1 VNGEALGPLFTP
13 PADVHWFWIV
23 VLAPAIPAIV
33 LLLIALVRGRF
44 PGGPLIGGGIAGA
57 TWLLSLF
64 AYLLGT
70 LHLAEEAK
78 SVEFCGSCHDTM
90 PPLVESLSS
99 EEESLAAIHYQRGAV
114 SRVEPCYTC
123 HSGYAIWG
131 TVSAK
136 QAGFG
141 HMWRT
146 LTRDYEFPLEH
157 KGPFNIDSCQN
168 CHAGT
173 RAFREVEDHRDP
185 ELAQAMFD
193 REIGCTGDCHPAAH
207 PEAALTGK
215 PYVWVPKAPE
225 AAEDDEAANG
235 GDEDGGDEDD
245 EEAE

>member
-1 VNGEALGPLFTP
+1 
-13 PADVHWFWIV
+13 
-23 VLAPAIPAIV
+23 
-33 LLLIALVRGRF
+33 
-44 PGGPLIGGGIAGA
+44 
-57 TWLLSLF
+57 
-64 AYLLGT
+64 
-70 LHLAEEAK
+70 
-78 SVEFCGSCHDTM
+78 M
-90 PPLVESLSS
+90 PPLVASLSS

-114 SRVEPCYTC
+114 SRVEACYTC

-136 QAGFG
+136 RAGLG

-146 LTRDYEFPLEH
+146 LTHDYEFPLEH

-207 PEAALTGK
+207 PESALHGK
-215 PYVWVPKAPE
+215 PYVWVPKAADAAE
-225 AAEDDEAANG
+225 DADEDEDGEDAEDDE
-235 GDEDGGDEDD
+235 ETE
-245 EEAE
+245 

>member
-1 VNGEALGPLFTP
+1 VNDEALGPLFIP
-13 PADVHWFWIV
+13 PADVNWFWLV
-23 VLAPAIPAIV
+23 VLIPAVPAIV

-44 PGGPLIGGGIAGA
+44 PGGRLIGGGIAGA
-57 TWLLSLF
+57 AWLLSLF
-64 AYLLGT
+64 AYLLGA
-70 LHLAEEAK
+70 LHLTEEAK
-78 SVEFCGSCHDTM
+78 RVEFCGSCHETM
-90 PPLVESLSS
+90 PPLVASLSS

-114 SRVEPCYTC
+114 SRVEACYTC

-136 QAGFG
+136 RAGLG

-146 LTRDYEFPLEH
+146 LTHDYEFPLEH

-207 PEAALTGK
+207 PESALHGK
-215 PYVWVPKAPE
+215 PYVWVPKAADAAE
-225 AAEDDEAANG
+225 DADEDEDGEDAEDDE
-235 GDEDGGDEDD
+235 ETE
-245 EEAE
+245 

>member
-1 VNGEALGPLFTP
+1 MNNEALGPLFVP
-13 PADVHWFWIV
+13 PADVHWFWIA
-23 VLAPAIPAIV
+23 VLAPAVPAIA

-44 PGGPLIGGGIAGA
+44 PGGRLIGGGIAGA
-57 TWLLSLF
+57 AWLLSLF
-64 AYLLGT
+64 AYLLGAI
-70 LHLAEEAK
+70 HLTEEAK
-78 SVEFCGSCHDTM
+78 RVEFCGSCHDTM

-99 EEESLAAIHYQRGAV
+99 DEESLAAIHYQRGAV

-136 QAGFG
+136 QAGLG

-146 LTRDYEFPLEH
+146 LTHDYKFPLEH
-157 KGPFNIDSCQN
+157 KGPFDIDSCQN

-173 RAFREVEDHRDP
+173 NAFRDVEEHRDP
-185 ELAQAMFD
+185 ELAQALLD

-207 PEAALTGK
+207 PEGALRGP
-215 PYVWVPKAPE
+215 PYVPAPKTAE
-225 AAEDDEAANG
+225 AAKAAKDAEDTNDA
-235 GDEDGGDEDD
+235 